1 MTIEVPNVPHEILLD
16 HGSHTESSASVRERV
31 CAARARQVERSGKP
45 NSQLNNKEIDR
56 YCRLTE
62 TDTRLLGS
70 AIDRLG
76 FSARS
81 AHRILKVARTIA
93 DLEPRDDIQA
103 THLTEAISYRRL
115 ERPPR

>member
-1 MTIEVPNVPHEILLD
+1 MPCVSD
-16 HGSHTESSASVRERV
+16 RF
-31 CAARARQVERSGKP
+31 
-45 NSQLNNKEIDR
+45 DR
-56 YCRLTE
+56 YSRLTK

-93 DLEPRDDIQA
+93 DLEPRDDMQA
-103 THLTEAISYRRL
+103 THLTEAISYRRP
-115 ERPPR
+115 ERPAR